1 MLFYYQ
7 GVGQRRTQGTRVQSH
22 FKKRRGRKAV
32 LLSLA
37 GLLPLILCLIFT
49 LIDARQVIKRQQAAT
64 ASMLL
69 TQAEAISD
77 KAWQMVDLVS
87 PWVDRSCDEIN
98 DHLRA
103 FAAIHPYFRSV
114 GIMKKGVITCS
125 SAFGGMSGDLETLIQ
140 RPVPEWH
147 GDHWIYSL
155 SGTYGVKDRPA
166 VIYLNEMADD
176 YSTYAI
182 VDGQYLLDFM
192 NAAGKS
198 HGYTISLQFGGGYAI
213 ASGFVPPEGS
223 PLLNVT
229 TLKAASSEYPVTV
242 TITSP
247 SSDEAVTWRN
257 GLITF
262 MPMALILSLLLML
275 VTHNWLQRKLS
286 MADQLRRAIRHREFT
301 VNYQPALDVDTQQCS
316 GAEALM
322 RWQLPDGKWIR
333 PDLFIATAESE
344 GMIVPLTR
352 HLLDLLA
359 EDIQHWQTPPGFHL
373 AINVAGEHIQHPDF
387 VADIRAFAAR
397 VAHIKPWIT
406 LELTERSLI
415 SDTVDVVSKLKQLR
429 SEGIRIAIDD
439 FGTGHCSLSYLQT
452 FPLDYL
458 KIDRGFVNA
467 IESVDGETPVLDA
480 IIMLSHKLKLKVVA
494 EGVETPMQL
503 AYLTARGVHF
513 IQGYLYA
520 RPMDNRAFNAFM
532 ADQGSTPFT
541 APWPPGEAKP

>member
-1 MLFYYQ
+1 M
-7 GVGQRRTQGTRVQSH
+7 QSH
-22 FKKRRGRKAV
+22 FKKRRGRKFF
-32 LLSLA
+32 LLSVA

-49 LIDARQVIKRQQAAT
+49 LIDARQVIQRQQAVT

-69 TQAEAISD
+69 AQADSIAE
-77 KAWQMVDLVS
+77 KAWQMVDLMS
-87 PWVDRSCDEIN
+87 PWAHESCADVNDE
-98 DHLRA
+98 LLA
-103 FAAIHPYFRSV
+103 FAAIHPYFRS
-114 GIMKKGVITCS
+114 IGVMNRDKITCS
-125 SAFGGMSGDLETLIQ
+125 SAFGGTSGDLSTLIQ
-140 RPVPEWH
+140 RPAPEQRDANWML
-147 GDHWIYSL
+147 SL
-155 SGTYGVKDRPA
+155 AGTFGVKDRPA
-166 VIYLNEMADD
+166 VIFLHKTSGTF
-176 YSTYAI
+176 STYAI

-192 NAAGKS
+192 EAAGKS
-198 HGYTISLQFGGGYAI
+198 HGYTLSLQFGGGYPI
-213 ASGFVPPEGS
+213 ASGFIPAEGS

-229 TLKAASSEYPVTV
+229 TLKADSSHYPISV

-247 SSDEAVTWRN
+247 STDEAITWRN
-257 GLITF
+257 SLMTF
-262 MPMALILSLLLML
+262 MPMALIFSLLLML
-275 VTHNWLQRKLS
+275 MTHNWLQRKLS

-301 VNYQPALDVDTQQCS
+301 VNYQPALDIATGQCS

-333 PDLFIATAESE
+333 PDLFIAAAESE

-359 EDIQHWQTPPGFHL
+359 EDMQSWRTPPGFHL
-373 AINVAGEHIQHPDF
+373 AINVAGEHIAHPEF

-397 VAHIKPWIT
+397 VAHLQPWIT

-415 SDTVDVVSKLKQLR
+415 SETVDVVSKLALLR

-467 IESVDGETPVLDA
+467 IESVEGETPVLDA

-503 AYLTARGVHF
+503 TYLTQRGVHF

-520 RPMDNRAFNAFM
+520 RPLDNSAFKTFISE
-532 ADQGSTPFT
+532 QGNTPFT
-541 APWPPGEAKP
+541 VQSDP